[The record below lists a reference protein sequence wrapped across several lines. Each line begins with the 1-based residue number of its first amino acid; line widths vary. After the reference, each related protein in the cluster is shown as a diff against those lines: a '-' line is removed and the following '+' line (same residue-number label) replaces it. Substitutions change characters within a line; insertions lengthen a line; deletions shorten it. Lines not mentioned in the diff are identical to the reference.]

1 MKVKA
6 IRESAS
12 VKLVVPCCD
21 RLPSRAEQRRRTLMD
36 AARKLFIERGF
47 HATGMAQIAK
57 ESGIAIGQIYRDFA
71 SKEDIVAAL
80 VETDCTRLM
89 NYGAIEDAVHRG
101 DAEVARRWIGEFVQ
115 PSDDIDDAR
124 LFAEIIA
131 ESARNERIAAI
142 FTTLQADLR
151 RHLLDAL
158 ALLAP
163 GIALAQRRVLLGDAV
178 MTMSLGLTHYQLIH
192 PDLAVGPLT
201 DAIRAVIAREVA
213 ALNAT
218 YVGEAESAA
227 QSAY

>member
-1 MKVKA
+1 MT
-6 IRESAS
+6 
-12 VKLVVPCCD
+12 LVIPCCD
-21 RLPSRAEQRRRTLMD
+21 RVPSRAEQRRRTLMD

-89 NYGAIEDAVHRG
+89 NYAAIEDAVRRD
-101 DAEVARRWIGEFVQ
+101 DAEAAWRWIGKFVQ
-115 PSDDIDDAR
+115 PSDDLDDGR
-124 LFAEIIA
+124 LFAEIVA

-142 FTTLQADLR
+142 FTTLQARLR
-151 RHLLDAL
+151 RHLLDAV

-163 GIALAQRRVLLGDAV
+163 GAALDDRRALLGDAV
-178 MTMSLGLTHYQLIH
+178 MTMSLGLMHYQLMQ
-192 PDLAVGPLT
+192 PDLAVEPLAK
-201 DAIRAVIAREVA
+201 AIRAVIEREVA

-218 YVGEAESAA
+218 QARTAALPAHSA
-227 QSAY
+227 Q